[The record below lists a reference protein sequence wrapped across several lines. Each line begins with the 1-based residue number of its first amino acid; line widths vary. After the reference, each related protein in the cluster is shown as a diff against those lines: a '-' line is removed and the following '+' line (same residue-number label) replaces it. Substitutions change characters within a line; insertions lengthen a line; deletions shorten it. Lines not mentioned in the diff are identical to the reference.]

1 MPDLCFYI
9 FENCVIDNST
19 IPVNDYHLT
28 IILGNLLDNALNACN
43 GQIGA
48 QIKVAIRT
56 VDGTFTIHIANT
68 YVIADSQK
76 SPNDFDKIDFI
87 HGYGLK
93 NVKDSAEACGGFCVI
108 HHENDVYSAIVIIPI
123 LNP

>member
-1 MPDLCFYI
+1 M
-9 FENCVIDNST
+9 
-19 IPVNDYHLT
+19 
-28 IILGNLLDNALNACN
+28 DNALNACN

-56 VDGTFTIHIANT
+56 VDGTFTIHVANT

-87 HGYGLK
+87 HRYGLK

-108 HHENDVYSAIVIIPI
+108 HHENDIYSATVIIPV

>member
-28 IILGNLLDNALNACN
+28 IVLGNLLDNALNACN

-56 VDGTFTIHIANT
+56 VDGTFTIHVANT
-68 YVIADSQK
+68 YVIADSQ
-76 SPNDFDKIDFI
+76 N
-87 HGYGLK
+87 HLM
-93 NVKDSAEACGGFCVI
+93 
-108 HHENDVYSAIVIIPI
+108 I
-123 LNP
+123 LTKLILFTDMV